1 MGGRKTRADADALRA
16 AQEALAQVALPSP
29 QQLPQQKTGTRASRA
44 LPYELHTSA
53 RTDLLNGTVKLLFS
67 NTGKQAAVFHVY
79 DRLNL
84 DRVPQ
89 RYMVEAGKELDD
101 VWNVNADNG
110 GRYDLWVLG
119 PNGYHRAFTGDLSL
133 QRGAQAQD
141 PEVRVC
147 YEITQGNVEVTLT
160 NNGTAPA
167 TLHARAKAY
176 RYDGPWSVTLAAG
189 ESKTLSWDLSDS
201 EHWYDFVITCAELPG
216 YSRRFAGR
224 VETGKDGVSDPAM
237 GQQDL

>member
-1 MGGRKTRADADALRA
+1 M
-16 AQEALAQVALPSP
+16 
-29 QQLPQQKTGTRASRA
+29 
-44 LPYELHTSA
+44 
-53 RTDLLNGTVKLLFS
+53 
-67 NTGKQAAVFHVY
+67 
-79 DRLNL
+79 
-84 DRVPQ
+84 
-89 RYMVEAGKELDD
+89 
-101 VWNVNADNG
+101 
-110 GRYDLWVLG
+110 
-119 PNGYHRAFTGDLSL
+119 
-133 QRGAQAQD
+133 
-141 PEVRVC
+141 C